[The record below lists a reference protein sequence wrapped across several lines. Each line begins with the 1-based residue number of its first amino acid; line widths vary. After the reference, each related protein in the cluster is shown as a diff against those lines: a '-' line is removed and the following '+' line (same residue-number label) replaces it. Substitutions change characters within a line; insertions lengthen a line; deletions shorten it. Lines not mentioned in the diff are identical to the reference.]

1 MSSPAAVDPVAQ
13 ITSPA
18 PEAKAKK
25 PRVSRAK
32 KDDSDK
38 KTESKTV
45 DKESKD
51 KEAKDK
57 KAAPKRKTAGEK
69 HPPFEE
75 IIRECISEAVG
86 DVRDGVSRP
95 AIKKFIESRYG
106 LEMSGLTISNINRAI
121 INGEKKGVF
130 VLPKGASGKVK
141 LAKSTTP
148 EKENSTPTTKSAQRR
163 IAVAKKNAKK
173 EKDAAKAAAKASAP
187 KKVAA
192 PKKAVAAPARQP
204 LKKASTNV
212 KSSTSTATKKAPV
225 AKATKAVK
233 KAPTTKASKPATAK
247 KTAATATERKKKTTK
262 ATAAVTKATKAKR
275 ESNAASTAGRS
286 GRRASTNKA

>member
-32 KDDSDK
+32 KDDSEK

-51 KEAKDK
+51 KEPKDK

-95 AIKKFIESRYG
+95 AIKSKSMKPTLRPPCHLLTRSSPHFFAFYSLLSMSRIHRVS
-106 LEMSGLTISNINRAI
+106 LWT
-121 INGEKKGVF
+121 
-130 VLPKGASGKVK
+130 
-141 LAKSTTP
+141 
-148 EKENSTPTTKSAQRR
+148 
-163 IAVAKKNAKK
+163 
-173 EKDAAKAAAKASAP
+173 
-187 KKVAA
+187 
-192 PKKAVAAPARQP
+192 
-204 LKKASTNV
+204 
-212 KSSTSTATKKAPV
+212 
-225 AKATKAVK
+225 
-233 KAPTTKASKPATAK
+233 
-247 KTAATATERKKKTTK
+247 
-262 ATAAVTKATKAKR
+262 
-275 ESNAASTAGRS
+275 
-286 GRRASTNKA
+286 